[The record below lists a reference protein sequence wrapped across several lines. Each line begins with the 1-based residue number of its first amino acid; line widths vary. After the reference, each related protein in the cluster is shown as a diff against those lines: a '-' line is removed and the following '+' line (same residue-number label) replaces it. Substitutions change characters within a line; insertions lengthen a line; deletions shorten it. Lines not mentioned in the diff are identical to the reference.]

1 MSIENI
7 IKNLTY
13 DSNYRIFNPYKIA
26 KFLLKLMENKF
37 KIEYKNNSC
46 KWKFTPSLEESY
58 NIDSKFFRYYIIKF
72 YIEELKLQLIL
83 HKNKSEILLCEKFIK
98 YISSG
103 KKWIHIMNNIELI
116 IRYKNNDESKKTNK
130 TTSKK
135 VNKKNLLE
143 NRYKKD
149 LYKLKKNNPKYTSL
163 NNNIINLS
171 KPNLTKNF
179 DKCIYKYDKE
189 KTKDVEVTKLNKENL
204 FNFDKEKTK
213 DVIIKNKEPC
223 KINNIFNEFISLFK
237 DDTKTDKKDI
247 MLEGYSKKESVNSNL
262 FQNDKSL
269 KMSKEYSKEKSIKNN
284 LFQNNK
290 DKIHF
295 ATPVT
300 STINKN
306 IKYNHLLQFKKRLSH
321 KFIYVN
327 HIKDIEDELYTGS
340 FFDCI
345 EKLMRYLYLNPNVPL
360 NHNVYI
366 SDIFMNNCF
375 IYEDF
380 IWKNRNTNI
389 IVNALYKDLSNI
401 IEFLWLRKIEKP
413 TNDPLKILKNNNLK
427 ILLKSKESD
436 ILVKKMK
443 DKMKTLLYLNKCM
456 ILRNFYYK

>member
-1 MSIENI
+1 
-7 IKNLTY
+7 
-13 DSNYRIFNPYKIA
+13 
-26 KFLLKLMENKF
+26 
-37 KIEYKNNSC
+37 
-46 KWKFTPSLEESY
+46 
-58 NIDSKFFRYYIIKF
+58 
-72 YIEELKLQLIL
+72 
-83 HKNKSEILLCEKFIK
+83 
-98 YISSG
+98 
-103 KKWIHIMNNIELI
+103 
-116 IRYKNNDESKKTNK
+116 
-130 TTSKK
+130 
-135 VNKKNLLE
+135 
-143 NRYKKD
+143 
-149 LYKLKKNNPKYTSL
+149 
-163 NNNIINLS
+163 
-171 KPNLTKNF
+171 
-179 DKCIYKYDKE
+179 
-189 KTKDVEVTKLNKENL
+189 
-204 FNFDKEKTK
+204 
-213 DVIIKNKEPC
+213 
-223 KINNIFNEFISLFK
+223 
-237 DDTKTDKKDI
+237 